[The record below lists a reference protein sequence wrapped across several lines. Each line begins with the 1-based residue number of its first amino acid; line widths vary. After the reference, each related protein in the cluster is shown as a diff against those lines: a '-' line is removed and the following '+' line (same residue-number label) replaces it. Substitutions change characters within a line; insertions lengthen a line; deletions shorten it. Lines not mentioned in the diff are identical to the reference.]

1 MLSKF
6 RRDLDPLDLEL
17 LERACV
23 AVKENDSR
31 NDLDSDEALEATL
44 RRELI
49 EIACSNGVSDAETLR
64 DIENWMRLGHSKS
77 GLLAADGACLDVLSP
92 HVTFLKSRTPKWI
105 AGNSPLKSETEFRP

>member
-23 AVKENDSR
+23 AVKENDSL
-31 NDLDSDEALEATL
+31 NDLDNDEALEATL

-92 HVTFLKSRTPKWI
+92 HVTFLKSRKPKWI

>member
-23 AVKENDSR
+23 AVKENDSL

-92 HVTFLKSRTPKWI
+92 HVTFLKSRKPKWI